1 MIRLFLVLLLLP
13 SLAFAQKRGL
23 VDRSGRVLVELP
35 DSLDTPVLKSSVYGQ
50 LRVVRDLPDADYGK
64 KRLDEDDQ
72 PVDLMSLIGLPDTV
86 VVDKNQVNL
95 KLSIE
100 GGKGGRDPDSL
111 FGIWY
116 VEPADSSARAHE
128 IYDKGTTRGDNYSN
142 VRIAIRHPGGKAEG
156 VGKLLITGPWTPA
169 ESFVRYDLLRRGIDA
184 GGGR

>member
-95 KLSIE
+95 NFLLKEVKAGAIPTLSLGSGMWNLLTLLRERMRFTI
-100 GGKGGRDPDSL
+100 KGQQEETTIQTCVSL
-111 FGIWY
+111 F
-116 VEPADSSARAHE
+116 VTRAE
-128 IYDKGTTRGDNYSN
+128 KQR
-142 VRIAIRHPGGKAEG
+142 V
-156 VGKLLITGPWTPA
+156 
-169 ESFVRYDLLRRGIDA
+169 
-184 GGGR
+184 